1 MKKLIL
7 YIAASL
13 DGKIAKP
20 DGDVAWLEQL
30 PNPDQSDYGYTD
42 FYKTLDTTLM
52 GRKTY
57 DQVLGFDLKDP
68 LYPKTTNYVFTTQK
82 DNPVEGFEFVN
93 EDPVTFTK
101 KLKQQAGKDI
111 WLIGGATINT
121 PLFNAGLIDEMMV
134 FVMPI
139 VLGDGIPLFAQAP
152 QTTVMKLIDS
162 KVYGSGAALL
172 HYAVE

>member
-7 YIAASL
+7 YIATSL

-20 DGDVAWLEQL
+20 DGDVAWLDQL
-30 PNPDQSDYGYTD
+30 PNPDKSDYGYAD
-42 FYKTLDTTLM
+42 FYNTLDTTLM

-57 DQVLGFDLKDP
+57 DQVLGFDLKEP
-68 LYPKTTNYVFTTQK
+68 LYPKTKNYVFTTQK

-101 KLKQQAGKDI
+101 KLKQQEGKDV
-111 WLIGGATINT
+111 WLIGGAAINT

-139 VLGDGIPLFAQAP
+139 VLGDGIPLFARSPNTNEIQ
-152 QTTVMKLIDS
+152 LIDN
-162 KVYGSGAALL
+162 KVYEGGAALL
-172 HYAVE
+172 HYAVR